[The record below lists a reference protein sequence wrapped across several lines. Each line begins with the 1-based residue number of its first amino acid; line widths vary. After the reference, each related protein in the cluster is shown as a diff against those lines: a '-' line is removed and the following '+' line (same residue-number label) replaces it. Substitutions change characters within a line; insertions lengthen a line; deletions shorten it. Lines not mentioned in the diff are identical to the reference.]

1 MTDDRGQMTEF
12 STVNLSSVFCFMPA
26 LHSPCGEG
34 GLSVF
39 CNREDIMGKLSF
51 NLEDKVFVVTGGS
64 RGIGL
69 EITKMLLD
77 QKAKVAICG
86 RKQDG
91 LDATV
96 AELNAGDNLLA
107 VTAHVA
113 QPEDVERLFNQTLEA
128 FGRVDGLINNVGMN
142 IVSGLVD
149 ADPGLWSKI
158 IDSNLNGTFLCS
170 RKAGQILREQKGGKI
185 VSISSLAGRRS
196 APFMGIYGVA
206 KAGIEMMTKVI
217 AQELAA
223 YNIQV
228 NAVAPGMVRTKF
240 SEPFWSN
247 SEIYEQIIKTIP
259 LARIAEPVDVAWAV
273 LFLCS
278 EASNFITGQTMM
290 VDGGASAV

>member
-1 MTDDRGQMTEF
+1 
-12 STVNLSSVFCFMPA
+12 
-26 LHSPCGEG
+26 
-34 GLSVF
+34 
-39 CNREDIMGKLSF
+39 
-51 NLEDKVFVVTGGS
+51 
-64 RGIGL
+64 
-69 EITKMLLD
+69 MLLD

-86 RKQDG
+86 RKQEG
-91 LDATV
+91 LEA
-96 AELNAGDNLLA
+96 AAAALKAGGDLLA
-107 VTAHVA
+107 VPAHVA
-113 QPEDVERLFNQTLEA
+113 RAEDVDVLFNRTLEA

-142 IVSGLVD
+142 IVTGLVD
-149 ADPGLWSKI
+149 ADPGLWNKI
-158 IDSNLNGTFLCS
+158 IDSNLNATFLCS
-170 RKAGQILREQKGGKI
+170 RTAGQIMRKQKRGKI

-206 KAGIEMMTKVI
+206 KAGIEMMTRVI

-247 SEIYEQIIKTIP
+247 DEIYEQIIKTIP

-278 EASNFITGQTMM
+278 EASDFITGQTMM

>member
-1 MTDDRGQMTEF
+1 
-12 STVNLSSVFCFMPA
+12 
-26 LHSPCGEG
+26 
-34 GLSVF
+34 
-39 CNREDIMGKLSF
+39 MGNLSF
-51 NLEDKVFVVTGGS
+51 NLADKVLVVTGGS

-69 EITKMLLD
+69 EIARMLLE
-77 QKAKVAICG
+77 QKARVVICG

-91 LDATV
+91 LEAAA

-107 VTAHVA
+107 VPAHVA
-113 QPEDVERLFNQTLEA
+113 KADDVEGLFNRTMES
-128 FGRVDGLINNVGMN
+128 FGRIDGLINNVGMN
-142 IVSGLVD
+142 IVTGLVD
-149 ADPGLWSKI
+149 ADPGLWNKI
-158 IDSNLNGTFLCS
+158 IDSNLNATFLCS
-170 RKAGQILREQKGGKI
+170 RKAGQMMREQRRGKI

-223 YNIQV
+223 FNIQV

-240 SEPFWSN
+240 SQPFWSN

-259 LARIAEPVDVAWAV
+259 LGRIAEPVDVARAV

-278 EASNFITGQTMM
+278 EASDFITGQTLM

>member
-1 MTDDRGQMTEF
+1 M
-12 STVNLSSVFCFMPA
+12 A
-26 LHSPCGEG
+26 
-34 GLSVF
+34 
-39 CNREDIMGKLSF
+39 KLSF

-69 EITKMLLD
+69 EIARMLID
-77 QKAKVAICG
+77 QKARVIICG
-86 RKQDG
+86 RKPEG
-91 LDATV
+91 LEAAV
-96 AELNAGDNLLA
+96 AELNAGANLLA
-107 VTAHVA
+107 VPAHA
-113 QPEDVERLFNQTLEA
+113 ARAEDVDDLFNRALEA
-128 FGRVDGLINNVGMN
+128 FGHVDGLINNVGMN
-142 IVSGLVD
+142 IVTGLVD
-149 ADPGLWSKI
+149 ADPGLWNKI

-170 RKAGQILREQKGGKI
+170 RKAGQIMREQKKGKI

-223 YNIQV
+223 FNIQV

-247 SEIYEQIIKTIP
+247 SEIYEQIVKTIP
-259 LARIAEPVDVAWAV
+259 LGRIAEPADVAGTV

-278 EASNFITGQTMM
+278 EAADFITGQTLM

>member
-1 MTDDRGQMTEF
+1 
-12 STVNLSSVFCFMPA
+12 
-26 LHSPCGEG
+26 
-34 GLSVF
+34 
-39 CNREDIMGKLSF
+39 MGKLSF

-69 EITKMLLD
+69 EIAGMLLD
-77 QKAKVAICG
+77 QEARVVICG

-91 LDATV
+91 LDAAA

-107 VTAHVA
+107 VPAHVA
-113 QPEDVERLFNQTLEA
+113 KAEDVDGLFSRTLEV
-128 FGRVDGLINNVGMN
+128 FGRIDGLINNVGMN
-142 IVSGLVD
+142 IVTGLVD
-149 ADPGLWSKI
+149 ADPGLWNKI
-158 IDSNLNGTFLCS
+158 IDSNLNATFLCS
-170 RKAGQILREQKGGKI
+170 RKAGQMMREQGAGKM

-223 YNIQV
+223 FNIQV

-259 LARIAEPVDVAWAV
+259 LGRIAEPVEVARAV

-278 EASNFITGQTMM
+278 EASDFITGQTLM